1 LKIWNPSSPNRESE
15 RADEYITWNS
25 KEKSRSFIGFFFEN
39 VTEKQAIG
47 PQQIAKFCKN
57 NY

>member
-1 LKIWNPSSPNRESE
+1 LKFWNPSSPNRESE

-47 PQQIAKFCKN
+47 P
-57 NY
+57 